1 MLSKILYHWEEL
13 KNAEIQKT
21 DSQKVLSNRKALPV
35 EQGKCVAPTGKWFDK
50 CRYKSTYVFT
60 VKSYIP
66 TGLHTSE
73 KAPGQLQDSYRCE
86 VAT

>member
-1 MLSKILYHWEEL
+1 MLSKILDQEKSWKMLRYRRQIT
-13 KNAEIQKT
+13 K
-21 DSQKVLSNRKALPV
+21 KVLSNRKALPV

-50 CRYKSTYVFT
+50 YRYRSTYVFT

-73 KAPGQLQDSYRCE
+73 KAPGQ
-86 VAT
+86 ATGLL